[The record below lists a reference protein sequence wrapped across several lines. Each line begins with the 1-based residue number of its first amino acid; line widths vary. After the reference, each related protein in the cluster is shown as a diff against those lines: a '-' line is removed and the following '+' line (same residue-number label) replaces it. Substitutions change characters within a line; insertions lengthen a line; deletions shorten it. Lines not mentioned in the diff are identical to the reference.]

1 MQTVIVAASVII
13 YGLLVLIGGLM
24 GYNKAGSKV
33 SLISGVLSGLLL
45 ISAAIMQLQ
54 GLAWGL
60 ILARLVTAILVVVF
74 AMRLLKTRKFMPAG
88 LMLGIG
94 VAVSV
99 IIWA

>member
-1 MQTVIVAASVII
+1 MNSAIVAVVVII
-13 YGLLVLIGGLM
+13 YGLLALIGGLI
-24 GYNKAGSKV
+24 GYRKAGSKV
-33 SLISGVLSGLLL
+33 SLISGCLSGSLL
-45 ISAAIMQLQ
+45 ILAAIIQLQ
-54 GLAWGL
+54 GFSWGL

-99 IIWA
+99 IIWG